1 MKPLKELKKNWIKRG
16 TLVLL
21 FLFFG
26 FTSFGAD
33 ALRAVEF
40 AVATAASPVTD
51 TLGTGLNYVGEG
63 ANSLIHV
70 TSLSAEN
77 KRMKK
82 ELTELKRENK
92 NLEDIVNRSTFLSN
106 AYAIRNN
113 RKLGAVDARVT
124 AKSSGMYFHRFTI
137 NKGSKAGISAG
148 DTVIAAMTKGDDA
161 SAEGV
166 IGYVTKVTPYS
177 AQVRSIID
185 EENAISFRSIRTSD
199 GGVLRGVNRR
209 LEGYAFDLYADI
221 VVGDTLFTT
230 GIGDGYAPDMYI
242 GTVSEVSTD
251 EDKMVKNIKVDS
263 GINFHNIYRVFVL
276 AGGK

>member
-1 MKPLKELKKNWIKRG
+1 
-16 TLVLL
+16 
-21 FLFFG
+21 
-26 FTSFGAD
+26 
-33 ALRAVEF
+33 
-40 AVATAASPVTD
+40 
-51 TLGTGLNYVGEG
+51 
-63 ANSLIHV
+63 
-70 TSLSAEN
+70 
-77 KRMKK
+77 MKK
-82 ELTELKRENK
+82 ELTKLKRENK

-166 IGYVTKVTPYS
+166 IGYVTKVTPFS